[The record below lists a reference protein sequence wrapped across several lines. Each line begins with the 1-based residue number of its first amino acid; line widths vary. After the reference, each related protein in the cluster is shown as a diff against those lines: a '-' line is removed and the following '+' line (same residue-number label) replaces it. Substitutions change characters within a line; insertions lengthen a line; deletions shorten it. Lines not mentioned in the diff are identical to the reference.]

1 MSKNHTL
8 ITMPF
13 LEHFYISLTSIIEE
27 KQTLLL
33 SFILSIANTVNMIYF
48 ISDQLFSD
56 QQMSTQ
62 LFHYQYLSYDGNL

>member
-1 MSKNHTL
+1 
-8 ITMPF
+8 MPF

-33 SFILSIANTVNMIYF
+33 SFILSIANTVNMMYF